1 VKNQGLN
8 LTKISSEKDFK
19 TPQFL
24 GLIFIFFRGGF
35 LFIEEKRVSVHS
47 FVATQKFWFVSEK
60 RGSVH
65 SLLLS
70 ENDKSPNR

>member
-24 GLIFIFFRGGF
+24 GLIFIFFRGRF
-35 LFIEEKRVSVHS
+35 
-47 FVATQKFWFVSEK
+47 FVSRRETRK
-60 RGSVH
+60 RALPTAVG
-65 SLLLS
+65 
-70 ENDKSPNR
+70 K